1 MSASEGLY
9 RVGEVARRTVTPVR
23 TLHHY
28 DEIGLLSPSHRAA
41 GGHRLYTAADLGRL
55 QQVLSLRQLGFSL
68 DEVRD
73 CLGAPGFD
81 PLTVLRLHLARAREV
96 LKAQHELCGR
106 LERLTTAM
114 ARAEDVSADDF
125 LRTVEATMSVEEHL
139 KTANAHFNLPP
150 EQAEALA
157 AHWAKFSKADIEAV
171 QNEWPVLFAKLRA
184 AMEAGTDPAS
194 PEVQAL
200 AARARELTRMFT
212 GGNPAVSDQLKQ
224 RYESDPQFQSRAG
237 YDPALWEYMGRAH
250 AAAAKKS

>member
-1 MSASEGLY
+1 
-9 RVGEVARRTVTPVR
+9 
-23 TLHHY
+23 
-28 DEIGLLSPSHRAA
+28 
-41 GGHRLYTAADLGRL
+41 
-55 QQVLSLRQLGFSL
+55 
-68 DEVRD
+68 
-73 CLGAPGFD
+73 
-81 PLTVLRLHLARAREV
+81 
-96 LKAQHELCGR
+96 
-106 LERLTTAM
+106 
-114 ARAEDVSADDF
+114 
-125 LRTVEATMSVEEHL
+125 MSVEEHL
-139 KTANAHFNLPP
+139 KTAKEHFNLPP

-157 AHWAKFSKADIEAV
+157 SHWAKFSKEDIEAV